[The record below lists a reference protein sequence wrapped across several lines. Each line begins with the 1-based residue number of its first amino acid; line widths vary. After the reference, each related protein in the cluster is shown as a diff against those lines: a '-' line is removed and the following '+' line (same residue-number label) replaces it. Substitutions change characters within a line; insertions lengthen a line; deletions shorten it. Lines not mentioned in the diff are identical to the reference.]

1 MAHRSKWKWFGYAG
15 HLCVGKRCAF
25 HLSTHVGHFLVSTI
39 GHYISDNK
47 DRMEPI
53 GSGEQSLFETMV
65 FPCNDAEI
73 GADPNIISWESVDG
87 ERYATSADAEREISG
102 LPLRDDDETVEWG
115 DGEALACL
123 AKNAR

>member
-25 HLSTHVGHFLVSTI
+25 HLSTHVGHFLVSTV
-39 GHYISDNK
+39 GHYIPGNA

-73 GADPNIISWESVDG
+73 GADPNILSWESVDG
-87 ERYATSADAEREISG
+87 ERYATSVDAERGHYMFCEKWSKR
-102 LPLRDDDETVEWG
+102 LDPHV
-115 DGEALACL
+115 
-123 AKNAR
+123 N